1 MEALDLTNES
11 WIRLSPASSALH
23 KSIIPTGT
31 HLPDGTEQP
40 DRIRLSF
47 SMNKG
52 ISHVPWVAKKAVA
65 FLRNSGRCP
74 GRRQFISEVL
84 GTFFQALENSLT
96 ITFLIVRDTGVAI
109 GHPVP

>member
-1 MEALDLTNES
+1 MDVLGLHQQPRI
-11 WIRLSPASSALH
+11 WLSPASSAWH
-23 KSIIPTGT
+23 KPIIPTRT
-31 HLPDGTEQP
+31 HRQDGTEQP
-40 DRIRLSF
+40 HGIPLPF
-47 SMNKG
+47 TMNEG
-52 ISHVPWVAKKAVA
+52 ISHVLWLAKKAVA

-74 GRRQFISEVL
+74 GRRQFVSEVF